1 MANYLFLLSLTVL
14 CAVALNWGFRR
25 LPGRQWQI
33 CATVPSYDG
42 TTGSWQGTNL
52 TWYGIITA
60 SANLIALL
68 VVFCL
73 LGSIGVTRGAMLMVA
88 GALLA
93 CALPAARWVAWLV
106 EGKQHTFT
114 VGGAVFVGFVTL
126 PWIVVAHNH
135 FVVDS
140 VAGRLSVLAVLAA
153 VSVGY
158 AFGEGFGRLACISYG
173 CCYGKALQDCG
184 PLVRRIFQRCHF
196 VFRGETKKIAYAS
209 GLDGES
215 VVPIQ
220 AVTALL
226 YCAAGLLAA
235 ALYLHGL
242 FAAAF
247 LVAALVTQSWRVV
260 SEMWRADYRGEKRL
274 SAYQVMGLLLVPYA
288 LVLVW
293 LFPASLLGT
302 PDMAAGLRA
311 LWHPAVVLALQ
322 VGWLVMFLFLGR
334 SRVTG
339 AQLSFYVHHDRI

>member
-60 SANLIALL
+60 SANLVALL

-73 LGSIGVTRGAMLMVA
+73 LGSIGVPRGAMLMIA
-88 GALLA
+88 AALLV
-93 CALPAARWVAWLV
+93 CALPASRWVAWLV

-114 VGGAVFVGFVTL
+114 VGGAVFVGFVSL
-126 PWIVVAHNH
+126 PWIVVAHNY
-135 FVVDS
+135 FVADS
-140 VAGRLSVLAVLAA
+140 VAVRLSVLAVLAA
-153 VSVGY
+153 VSIGY
-158 AFGEGFGRLACISYG
+158 AFGEGLGRLACISYG

-226 YCAAGLLAA
+226 YCVTGLLAA

-242 FAAAF
+242 FVAAF
-247 LVAALVTQSWRVV
+247 LVAALVTQAWRVV
-260 SEMWRADYRGEKRL
+260 SEIWRADYRGGRQL
-274 SAYQVMGLLLVPYA
+274 SAYQVMGLLLLPYA
-288 LVLVW
+288 LLMVW
-293 LFPASLLGT
+293 LFSVSPLSI
-302 PDMAAGLRA
+302 PDMSAGFEI

-322 VGWLVMFLFLGR
+322 VGWLAMFLFLGR
-334 SRVTG
+334 SQVTG
-339 AQLSFYVHHDRI
+339 AQLSFYVHQDRI

>member
-1 MANYLFLLSLTVL
+1 MANNLFLLSIAVL
-14 CAVALNWGFRR
+14 CAAALNWGFRR
-25 LPGRQWQI
+25 LPARQWQI

-60 SANLIALL
+60 SANLVALL

-73 LGSIGVTRGAMLMVA
+73 LGSIGVPRGAMLLLA

-114 VGGAVFVGFVTL
+114 VGGAVFIGFITL
-126 PWIVVAHNH
+126 PWIVVAHNL
-135 FVVDS
+135 FSGDT

-153 VSVGY
+153 VSIGY
-158 AFGEGFGRLACISYG
+158 AFGEGLGRLACISYG

-184 PLVRRIFQRCHF
+184 PLVRRLFERCHF

-226 YCAAGLLAA
+226 YCVIGLLAA
-235 ALYLHGL
+235 ALFLQGL

-247 LVAALVTQSWRVV
+247 LVAALVTQAWRVA
-260 SEMWRADYRGEKRL
+260 SEMWRADYRGGRRL
-274 SAYQVMGLLLVPYA
+274 SAYQIMGLLLLPYSM
-288 LVLVW
+288 LLVW
-293 LFPASLLGT
+293 LFPATVHIDPNMATSLQS
-302 PDMAAGLRA
+302 

-322 VGWLVMFLFLGR
+322 IGWLAMFLFLGR

-339 AQLSFYVHHDRI
+339 AHLSFYVHQDRI

>member
-1 MANYLFLLSLTVL
+1 MANHLFLLNLAVL
-14 CAVALNWGFRR
+14 SAVTLNWGFRR

-33 CATVPSYDG
+33 CATVPSYEG

-60 SANLIALL
+60 SANLVALL

-73 LGSIGVTRGAMLMVA
+73 LGSVGVPRVAMLMVA
-88 GALLA
+88 GALLV
-93 CALPAARWVAWLV
+93 CALPAARWIAWLV

-126 PWIVVAHNH
+126 PWIVVVHNFFAGD
-135 FVVDS
+135 FVT
-140 VAGRLSVLAVLAA
+140 GRLSVLAVLAA
-153 VSVGY
+153 VSIGY
-158 AFGEGFGRLACISYG
+158 AFGEGLGRLACISYG
-173 CCYGKALQDCG
+173 CCYGKPLQDCG
-184 PLVRRIFQRCHF
+184 PLVRRVFKRCHF

-226 YCAAGLLAA
+226 YCTTGLLAA

-247 LVAALVTQSWRVV
+247 LVAALVTQAWRVV
-260 SEMWRADYRGEKRL
+260 SEMWRADYRGGRRL
-274 SAYQVMGLLLVPYA
+274 SAYQVMGLLLLPYT
-288 LVLVW
+288 LLLVW
-293 LFPASLLGT
+293 LFPSSLPGV
-302 PDMAAGLRA
+302 PDMSAGFQS

-322 VGWLVMFLFLGR
+322 VGWLTMFLFLGR
-334 SRVTG
+334 SQVTG
-339 AQLSFYVHHDRI
+339 AQLSFYVHQDRI